1 MGLSYIDFIRQS
13 LHNRGLVYVLSQRQ
27 LKSRYRKSVLGVF
40 WSLLNP
46 LITTL
51 VLWVIFVQV
60 FSGRFNLEASY
71 AVYVYSGIL
80 FTNLI
85 QGTIPQIGDSVT
97 ATGALAGKVKA
108 NPLIFI
114 YASTISGLLNFLIG
128 LSPLIILN
136 QLTGSGI
143 SYNILML
150 VPFLFITVMFVS
162 SIGIFVA
169 QLYSKYHDT
178 QNIVGVGLMLL
189 SYVTPI
195 FYPLDMLQ
203 GVTKEIISWNPLTI
217 LLSAYRYAV
226 MDYGNFE
233 AEKFFT
239 LVVLTF
245 LLFICATYSL
255 YRAWPRMVARL

>member
-1 MGLSYIDFIRQS
+1 M
-13 LHNRGLVYVLSQRQ
+13 
-27 LKSRYRKSVLGVF
+27 
-40 WSLLNP
+40 
-46 LITTL
+46 
-51 VLWVIFVQV
+51 
-60 FSGRFNLEASY
+60 EASY

-128 LSPLIILN
+128 LSPLVILN

-143 SYNILML
+143 SLNILIL
-150 VPFLFITVMFVS
+150 IPFLSVTVIFVS
-162 SIGIFVA
+162 SIGMFVA

-203 GVTKEIISWNPLTI
+203 GVTREIISWNPLTI

-226 MDYGNFE
+226 MDFGDFD
-233 AEKFFT
+233 AGKFLS
-239 LVVLTF
+239 LVLISA
-245 LLFICATYSL
+245 LLFVCATYSL
-255 YRAWPRMVARL
+255 YRSWPRMVARL